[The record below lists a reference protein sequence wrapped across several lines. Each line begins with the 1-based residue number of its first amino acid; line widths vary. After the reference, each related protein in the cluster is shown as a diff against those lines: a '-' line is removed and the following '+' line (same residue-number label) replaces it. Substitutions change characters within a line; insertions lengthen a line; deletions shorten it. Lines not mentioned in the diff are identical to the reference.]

1 MQSKAVGSAGP
12 AAASV
17 GVVHTFGHKNYWH
30 ERRCR
35 RFEICEWRE
44 SGSMQ
49 AVLFVRHQKG
59 TAGERMKMAL
69 CLLIAALAVP
79 AWAQEKGG
87 GSVTY
92 KKQTEYSFEDDTIEG
107 DLTKP
112 DGEYVE
118 ARKKVKHS
126 NLIKIREEFKDKVM
140 QSVGEL

>member
-1 MQSKAVGSAGP
+1 MSKALWFSLAMLV
-12 AAASV
+12 AAP
-17 GVVHTFGHKNYWH
+17 
-30 ERRCR
+30 
-35 RFEICEWRE
+35 
-44 SGSMQ
+44 
-49 AVLFVRHQKG
+49 
-59 TAGERMKMAL
+59 
-69 CLLIAALAVP
+69 ALA
-79 AWAQEKGG
+79 QDKGG
-87 GSVTY
+87 GNVQY